1 MRRFTSILG
10 SLLIAGSL
18 AACGGTAASGSA
30 PSATG
35 GVAKP
40 ASAAGVAPASAAAK
54 PASSAAAGA
63 STNAA
68 GGVNFQGKTVT
79 IVTGFAA
86 GGPTD
91 LFDRLYARYLPK
103 HLPGSPQAIVQ
114 NQTGAGGL
122 VANNNVFASAK
133 PDGLTLLGNTDPATP
148 WILKA
153 DGVKYD
159 IGKFVWVGGVSEGSI
174 EYVSAKTG
182 VKAAADL
189 KKPQAPIVLGGLAL
203 DSNKDL
209 YVRVFLKAAGI
220 DHKYVTGYAGV
231 APLNQAI
238 QSGEIS
244 LTDASLTDYNTGVL
258 PLIKSNVVVP
268 LTQTGLLGESGQIVP
283 DPRSN
288 LPTMWDAV
296 KTITGQPPSGAQ
308 AEAMMFLAAG
318 HNALRALLL
327 PPGTPDNIA
336 NTWRKATADVF
347 ADPAFKAEAQKQ
359 FGIELQ
365 YLPGDQ
371 AQKIVGATATLAEQH
386 PEGTKLLQDL
396 SKSKDA

>member
-1 MRRFTSILG
+1 MRTSL
-10 SLLIAGSL
+10 SFAAGLATAALTL
-18 AACGGTAASGSA
+18 AACGGSAA
-30 PSATG
+30 
-35 GVAKP
+35 P
-40 ASAAGVAPASAAAK
+40 ASSAAAATSAAAK
-54 PASSAAAGA
+54 PASPSGSAAGAASPSASAAAAGSAAAGGA
-63 STNAA
+63 VS
-68 GGVNFQGKTVT
+68 FQGKTIT

-103 HLPGSPQAIVQ
+103 HLAGSPQIIVQ

-148 WILKA
+148 WILKS

-159 IGKFVWVGGVSEGSI
+159 IAKFVWVGGVSEGSI
-174 EYVSAKTG
+174 EYLSSKTG
-182 VKAAADL
+182 VKSPPDL
-189 KKPQAPIVLGGLAL
+189 KKPAAPIVVGGLSL

-209 YVRVFLKAAGI
+209 YMRVFLKAAGI

-231 APLNQAI
+231 APLNQAL

-244 LTDASLTDYNTGVL
+244 FTDASLTDYNTGVQ
-258 PLIKSNVVVP
+258 PLIKSGVAVA
-268 LTQTGLLGESGQIVP
+268 LTQTGLLGPDGKVIP

-288 LPTMWDAV
+288 LPTMWDAT
-296 KTITGQPPSGAQ
+296 KEITGQEPSGAQ
-308 AEAMMFLAAG
+308 AEAMMFLSAG

-327 PPGTPDNIA
+327 PPGTSDNIA
-336 NTWRKATADVF
+336 EAWRKATADTF
-347 ADPAFKAEAQKQ
+347 ADPEFKAEAQKQ

-365 YLPGDQ
+365 YMPGDQ
-371 AQKIVGATATLAEQH
+371 AQKVVDNTATLASQK
-386 PEGTKLLQDL
+386 PEGTKYLQDL
-396 SKSKDA
+396 AKSKDA